1 MKEAVVTQATNSLQ
15 SEVIFHCNAVLT
27 DVIVPSS
34 IDIDVK
40 WLVDGKN
47 VHSETFNAGD
57 RVSGVLTEEHWSMGQ
72 TVKMFIILDEVQSV
86 QLSASPWG
94 QSSSVSAVYLIDNC
108 NCILLSNHTH

>member
-1 MKEAVVTQATNSLQ
+1 MTQATNSLQ

-47 VHSETFNAGD
+47 VHSETFNAEE

-72 TVKMFIILDEVQSV
+72 TVKMFIILHIYYHSTEMHTCQTV
-86 QLSASPWG
+86 ARK
-94 QSSSVSAVYLIDNC
+94 DNRMGR
-108 NCILLSNHTH
+108 